1 MSVKWIGDVARE
13 LNIDVFEAIELLA
26 SKQNYPMNGL
36 LDEDRVQML
45 KRDVNVKH
53 GVEASG
59 IVPRPAPPA
68 IPAVPGASGAKAA
81 LASAPSTVGRPDAPA
96 PPRAEVTSV
105 TSPIPQMRDSAE
117 DRTVILPPPE

>member
-13 LNIDVFEAIELLA
+13 LGIDVFEAIELLA

-36 LDEDRVQML
+36 LDEDRVQIL
-45 KRDVNVKH
+45 KRDVNVKR

-59 IVPRPAPPA
+59 IRPAPPA
-68 IPAVPGASGAKAA
+68 IPAAPGTKAV
-81 LASAPSTVGRPDAPA
+81 LASAPAVKPGAPP
-96 PPRAEVTSV
+96 PPRAEVTSI